1 MTFRTEP
8 APDATDATV
17 DGDAPF
23 TPGSA
28 RAALAHRDFRI
39 VWLGALGSNVGT
51 WMQNVALGVFGYQLT
66 HSAQFVALLGFAQLG
81 PLLILSAVG
90 GALADVVDRRRLLVW
105 CQAEQ
110 MVLSFLLAWVVM
122 GHNPSKIAVVACV
135 LAVGVG
141 NALNAPT
148 FAAILPSL
156 VGRRDLAGAV
166 SLQSVQLNVSRVVG
180 PAIGGLLLPSI
191 GAAGV
196 FALNGVTYLFAI
208 ATLLVVHPPAAARGG
223 AGDGPSGW
231 RRLVGGFAVARTNR
245 VVRRSLVTM
254 ATMSFFSL
262 PFIGLMPVLADRNLG
277 INPKSAAYGALYAAF
292 GLGAALGAVAVGTVL
307 VHQPKPRLVRV
318 SLGAFAVSLLGFA
331 FLRNA
336 VAAYP
341 VVLVVGLTYF
351 TMVTALSTHLQETI
365 DNAVRGRVMAL
376 WIMSFGGTVPV
387 GLLAGGWLAART
399 SITAVVA
406 LGAAFAAVLTL
417 FADVRPAPGQAEA
430 GRLRARRSP
439 RRPDAAP
446 ATAPD

>member
-1 MTFRTEP
+1 VAFFKNDNDAEVTDAEV
-8 APDATDATV
+8 AGATDATI
-17 DGDAPF
+17 DGDSPF

-28 RAALAHRDFRI
+28 RAALAQRDFRV

-81 PLLILSAVG
+81 PLLLLSTLG
-90 GALADVVDRRRLLVW
+90 GALADLVDRRRLLVW

-110 MVLSFLLAWVVM
+110 MVLSFVLAWVVM
-122 GHNPSKIAVVACV
+122 AHHPSKVALVACV
-135 LAVGVG
+135 LAIGIG

-148 FAAILPSL
+148 FAAILPAL
-156 VGRRDLAGAV
+156 VGQRDLAGAV

-196 FALNGVTYLFAI
+196 FAINGFTYLFAI
-208 ATLLVVHPPAAARGG
+208 ATLLAVHPPSRALHG
-223 AGDGPSGW
+223 AGHGPTGW
-231 RRLVGGFAVARTNR
+231 RRLAGGFVVAQADR
-245 VVRRSLVTM
+245 VVRRSLMTI

-262 PFIGLMPVLADRNLG
+262 PFIGLMPVVADRNLG
-277 INPKSAAYGALYAAF
+277 INPKSAAYGVLYAAF

-307 VHQPKPRLVRV
+307 VRQSKPRLVRI

-331 FLRNA
+331 FLRSA
-336 VAAYP
+336 AAAYP
-341 VVLVVGLTYF
+341 VVFVVGLTYF

-387 GLLAGGWLAART
+387 GLLAAGWLASRT
-399 SITAVVA
+399 SVTVV
-406 LGAAFAAVLTL
+406 LVVGAAFAALLTI
-417 FADVRPAPGQAEA
+417 FADVRAPDRQ
-430 GRLRARRSP
+430 SP
-439 RRPDAAP
+439 RHPDAAA
-446 ATAPD
+446 ATR